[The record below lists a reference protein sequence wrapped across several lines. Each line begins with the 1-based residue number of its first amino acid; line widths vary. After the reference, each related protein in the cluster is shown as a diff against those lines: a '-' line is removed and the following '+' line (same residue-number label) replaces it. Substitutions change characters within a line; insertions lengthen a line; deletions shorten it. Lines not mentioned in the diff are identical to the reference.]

1 MTRQL
6 LKKKEESF
14 NLFTKRIAMPGTEK
28 NVYTVINP
36 QNGHLLFKLFSFED
50 NSHFDH
56 VQRLNYY
63 SVILLQQGTVKLN
76 ADFSEYIVSGPCMFF
91 FSPYQPFML
100 SSEEHI
106 KGMIIHFHSD
116 FFCIHKHDQ
125 DIACNGVLFNNI
137 YKPPFIQLLQEEE
150 GQVLHFIEGA
160 RNELQH
166 SDLAREELLV
176 SYLKIVLIHCSRIK
190 VKQEEARNEWKGKE
204 EPILLQHLREAIEQH
219 YRQKH
224 GPADYAALM
233 NISAKAL
240 AKLTKNHFDKTLSEM
255 IAERIVIEAKRE
267 LYLSSKPVKLIAY
280 ELGFDDEYYF
290 SRFFK
295 KNTSVSPQL
304 YRETVGFAKGE
315 LRKAI

>member
-1 MTRQL
+1 MVTTEKHTHTLINPKNGQL
-6 LKKKEESF
+6 LC
-14 NLFTKRIAMPGTEK
+14 
-28 NVYTVINP
+28 
-36 QNGHLLFKLFSFED
+36 KLFSFQD
-50 NSHFDH
+50 NGHFDH

-63 SVILLQQGTVKLN
+63 SVIFLQQGEAKLN
-76 ADFSEYIVSGPCMFF
+76 ADFSEYSIAAPTMLF

-100 SSEEHI
+100 STEEVV
-106 KGMIIHFHSD
+106 KGMILHFHSD

-125 DIACNGVLFNNI
+125 EISCNGVLFNNI
-137 YKPPFIQLLQEEE
+137 YKPPFITLHKQQ
-150 GQVLHFIEGA
+150 GDQVLHFMESMKK
-160 RNELQH
+160 ELQQ
-166 SDLAREELLV
+166 SDLAQQELLV
-176 SYLKIVLIHCSRIK
+176 SYLKILFIHCSRIK
-190 VKQEEARNEWKGKE
+190 VEQEKEAGFEWKE
-204 EPILLQHLREAIEQH
+204 INEPSILQALKEAIEQH
-219 YRQKH
+219 YRRKH
-224 GPADYAALM
+224 APAEYAALL

-240 AKLTKNHFDKTLSEM
+240 AKITKHHFNKTLSEM
-255 IAERIVIEAKRE
+255 IGERIVIEAKRE